1 MQDKSLGPKSII
13 GKLQTVQDNFQFAQ
27 HSRFLGFLV
36 SVVLIFLSGSPV
48 RCTFDSQVQCLNI
61 ITFISLF

>member
-27 HSRFLGFLV
+27 HSPFPGLPCFSGLD
-36 SVVLIFLSGSPV
+36 IFIRKSSALH
-48 RCTFDSQVQCLNI
+48 F
-61 ITFISLF
+61 